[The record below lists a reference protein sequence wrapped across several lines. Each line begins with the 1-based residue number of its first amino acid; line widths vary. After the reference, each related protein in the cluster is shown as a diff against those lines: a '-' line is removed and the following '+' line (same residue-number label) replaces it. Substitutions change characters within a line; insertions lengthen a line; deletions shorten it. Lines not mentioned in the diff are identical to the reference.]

1 MLQLSLSRNLWHFL
15 ILVVPLSSLTQ
26 LMGRPKTFCW
36 QYWVRVLRGGDFL
49 GKKRL
54 STLIFRWLSTFS
66 SKLFC
71 YLLKALF
78 GSLTVAA
85 LFDPLSF
92 QKKTGPAG
100 NFEIKW
106 GQAYVLGVFIRSSSN
121 FCSKKLILNLYRSL
135 SELPPDYSKRKQT

>member
-1 MLQLSLSRNLWHFL
+1 MLQLSLSRNLRHFL

-36 QYWVRVLRGGDFL
+36 QYWVRELRGGDFL

-78 GSLTVAA
+78 GSLTVVA
-85 LFDPLSF
+85 LVFDPLSF
-92 QKKTGPAG
+92 QNKNRTGG
-100 NFEIKW
+100 NFLNQMGTSICFGCFYQELLK
-106 GQAYVLGVFIRSSSN
+106 LF
-121 FCSKKLILNLYRSL
+121 SKKAN
-135 SELPPDYSKRKQT
+135 SELIPLIF

>member
-1 MLQLSLSRNLWHFL
+1 MLQLSLSRNLRHFL

-78 GSLTVAA
+78 GSLTVVA
-85 LFDPLSF
+85 LVFDPLSF
-92 QKKTGPAG
+92 QKKTGPAE
-100 NFEIKW
+100 FFLIKW

-121 FCSKKLILNLYRSL
+121 FCPKKLILNLYRSL
-135 SELPPDYSKRKQT
+135 SE